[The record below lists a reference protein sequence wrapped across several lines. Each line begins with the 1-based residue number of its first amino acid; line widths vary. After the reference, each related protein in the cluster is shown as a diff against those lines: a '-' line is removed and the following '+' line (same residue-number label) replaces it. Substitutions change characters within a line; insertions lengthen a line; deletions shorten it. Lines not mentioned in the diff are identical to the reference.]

1 MFFLEIEE
9 EQIQNEWWVGEEAHN
24 QLPHNYLL
32 FLLHRQPAPGT
43 HKHIHKHFVKE
54 WMLWDSGL
62 STSSSST
69 AHVRG

>member
-1 MFFLEIEE
+1 M
-9 EQIQNEWWVGEEAHN
+9 NGGGVGGEAHN

-43 HKHIHKHFVKE
+43 HKHIHEHLVKE
-54 WMLWDSGL
+54 WMMWDSGL